1 MTKERLVKDM
11 YDIVKSLGFN
21 HVSLKHSNNN
31 NALVVYSIGVHLLS
45 QKLHMSLVCF

>member
-11 YDIVKSLGFN
+11 YEIVKSLGFN

-31 NALVVYSIGVHLLS
+31 ALVVYSIGVHLLS
-45 QKLHMSLVCF
+45 QKYIYP